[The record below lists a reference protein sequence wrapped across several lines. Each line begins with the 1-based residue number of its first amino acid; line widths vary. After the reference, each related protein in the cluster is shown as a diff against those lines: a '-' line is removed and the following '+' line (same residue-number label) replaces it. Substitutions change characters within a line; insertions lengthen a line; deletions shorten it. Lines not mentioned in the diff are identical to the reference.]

1 MPLEFCIILQ
11 LWCSNLSDNVL
22 REKEDTPCM
31 SHWYLFLNWSLEDL
45 LLDAGYLYLLLKVL
59 VLKALC
65 NYATVLF
72 ESLLLST
79 SFGRRLITLGVML
92 FISSQLSFFFSLP
105 SPFLLKFHTT
115 DMTFPDLPGFEE
127 LGIEPAPLEQKAI
140 EVLRRHRR
148 FRWLDAGLEE
158 AKPKTYPM

>member
-1 MPLEFCIILQ
+1 M
-11 LWCSNLSDNVL
+11 
-22 REKEDTPCM
+22 
-31 SHWYLFLNWSLEDL
+31 
-45 LLDAGYLYLLLKVL
+45 LDAEYLYLLLKAL

-72 ESLLLST
+72 ESLLLLYFFWQETDCIGCNAVHFKS
-79 SFGRRLITLGVML
+79 I
-92 FISSQLSFFFSLP
+92 IFFFFFSSLP